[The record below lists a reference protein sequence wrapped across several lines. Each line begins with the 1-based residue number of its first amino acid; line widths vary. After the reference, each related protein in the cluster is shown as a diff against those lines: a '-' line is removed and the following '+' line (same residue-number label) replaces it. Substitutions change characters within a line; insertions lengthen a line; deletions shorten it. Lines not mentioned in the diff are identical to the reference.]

1 MKSEEGL
8 TSLPGEQLYQV
19 RLLFEEGEFVARVK
33 PATGG
38 VKGLLAFDATPSAF
52 VTVMAPN
59 PAQAVVQAWEE
70 VRKVQA
76 GPLIMAESQ
85 EAFAKHIVEKLKES
99 L

>member
-1 MKSEEGL
+1 MTQQLAPTGQGL
-8 TSLPGEQLYQV
+8 YFV
-19 RLLFEEGEFVARVK
+19 RLIFEEGEFIARVK

-38 VKGLLAFDATPSAF
+38 VKGLLAFDTTPSAM

-70 VRKVQA
+70 IRAAQA
-76 GPLIMAESQ
+76 GPILMAESK
-85 EAFAKHIVEKLKES
+85 EAFAKHILEKLSES